1 MPFQRKKIK
10 VVREGKSGRQS
21 TRWVMPSVAGPS
33 STASS
38 TDVSLIGQGQ
48 DFRESTMPI
57 DFQDDGD
64 NNESTELPPKKAAK
78 TRMTY
83 VEAKQR
89 DYDNWCSL
97 RHQLFESAVE
107 MEGPPTSDI
116 CLKCG
121 IKKADVRCK
130 DCGPYYFVCTACLRE
145 DHQLRPNHMPME
157 WTGLSWCLLSDSL
170 LYASPLSLG
179 TIHRCSFQYQRTLKL
194 VDVKGRV
201 HDRAIQFC
209 KCFSEP
215 VVLLK
220 LGFWASSAV
229 KPSTAYDI
237 DFLRFMAS
245 LLLESQV
252 SVLGF
257 VNAMRWKN
265 SLSKKQSDSLYRL
278 LVNESFEEFRHF
290 LHCFDSPGG
299 LLEDIDDGADCLLCS
314 EDNDQ
319 IVLMLDGTFGCVRKK
334 SSGRSVG
341 PPKHGSRFFLH
352 HEEVESFMKSYSENT
367 KAEISDCSSFKA
379 GTEKLRS
386 KFQNSK
392 LDITGVFGSVCKHE
406 IPVKFLDMNT
416 GERYGYPVFLLLNIF
431 QKYREHKDKKFGII
445 YDIGCQLSRH
455 IQKSD
460 NKDLFSN
467 CTFLTPDWHAYGHVA
482 SCQLQYAVRYSPE
495 FGLTDGESTERLWS
509 FLRRFT
515 AITKEMMRTHRT
527 DLLTDALI
535 YFARRKN
542 ANMEVMLQGGDLEK
556 WGTTAKDFE
565 EELALLD
572 RLAKADLILENSQDE
587 FQRILE
593 NSEASE
599 SITESDIR
607 NWLQEQQK
615 YFSLKQSNRKNIDWR
630 DKYIETLLELSEHR
644 NLFKELSDVGE
655 AKGIKDRIKELEHD
669 AVQIEK
675 TNKISKRWKSGE
687 KEFRDALHSFE
698 QKKKVGFLTKAR
710 SEAVERVFHLSLK
723 KNTQVRDHHQHLQS
737 CCLFLCPLWL
747 RLGSAGQKIPNQ
759 IEKQIRKYTNRL
771 KSVIQQYNQQ
781 KFSSSSDLPNLLN
794 FEDVKDPEGRI
805 FNVLD
810 VGYQDTSSLPIN
822 FRKKAASLVCLKD
835 RALVEREQVRAD
847 MARFVKRL
855 EVRRDAICSGIR
867 EIEQTVSSESTR
879 FRLGALSILIKHRHS
894 VEERL
899 AHCSQM
905 FESYSGVDILNTC
918 PDAGDDG
925 NDTQQQVEAAYA
937 LEVNVLDVDDY
948 DNKFSGTCPITESL
962 PTDQQVS
969 VIDEEKFWYVRQWMA
984 GSKFSSVS
992 EQLEF
997 PKKRILSIE
1006 IEPSL
1011 EYLLAFNEAFYDEKE
1026 SSFTV
1031 INRVMLF
1038 KTFYSKAEEYYFF
1051 KGLLNSKCNVTMC
1064 KLALHEDVQ
1073 GKVRLLSKA
1082 RLPGQGPTCAA
1093 V

>member
-290 LHCFDSPGG
+290 YTALIH
-299 LLEDIDDGADCLLCS
+299 L
-314 EDNDQ
+314 DNDQ

-341 PPKHGSRFFLH
+341 PQNM
-352 HEEVESFMKSYSENT
+352 EVAFSFTMK
-367 KAEISDCSSFKA
+367 
-379 GTEKLRS
+379 KL
-386 KFQNSK
+386 KN
-392 LDITGVFGSVCKHE
+392 
-406 IPVKFLDMNT
+406 
-416 GERYGYPVFLLLNIF
+416 
-431 QKYREHKDKKFGII
+431 
-445 YDIGCQLSRH
+445 
-455 IQKSD
+455 D

-515 AITKEMMRTHRT
+515 AITKEMTRTHRT

-723 KNTQVRDHHQHLQS
+723 KKY
-737 CCLFLCPLWL
+737 
-747 RLGSAGQKIPNQ
+747 SAGQKIPNQ

-918 PDAGDDG
+918 PDAGDD
-925 NDTQQQVEAAYA
+925 D
-937 LEVNVLDVDDY
+937 
-948 DNKFSGTCPITESL
+948 KFSGTCPITESL

-1031 INRVMLF
+1031 INR
-1038 KTFYSKAEEYYFF
+1038 
-1051 KGLLNSKCNVTMC
+1051 
-1064 KLALHEDVQ
+1064 
-1073 GKVRLLSKA
+1073 
-1082 RLPGQGPTCAA
+1082 
-1093 V
+1093 